1 MIGLLLKRS
10 LQSRE
15 CNVKTNSAICHL
27 TKCFLSSILDRVRIL
42 KMPALSPTME
52 TGTVKKFAV
61 SIGSKIAPSDMIAEV
76 ETDKSVM
83 DWEST
88 ETGVIAKFLAKENEI
103 IEIGKP
109 VIVLA
114 ESEHDLKEIGS
125 MGNEDFTDKK
135 KSSPEPTKESFT
147 NESSKLENP
156 QENNVNTKNA
166 VENIVKEKNGGG
178 LRATPA
184 AKAYITENR
193 LDVSSLRG
201 SGSGGAIT
209 LDDVKNIPAPN
220 LNFSSQ
226 TSTFIKNSMMRKTIA
241 KRCVESK
248 TTIPHYYLNIEPEID
263 RLLSMRRELNE
274 NQSECKISMTD
285 LLIKII
291 AQSCRHVP
299 LVNAKWSED
308 EIEVFSSVDVSVA
321 VATADGLVA
330 PVIKSA
336 HQKSLREINVELKDL
351 AKRAREGGLKPDEY
365 QGGTISISNLGM
377 SGIDSFTAIINQP
390 QSAILSIGQSK
401 KSLKMLNSA
410 NDNSHSF
417 KEFTKCSVTMGCDHR
432 VIDGAVGAE
441 FLKHVRNYIENPSLI
456 AL

>member
-1 MIGLLLKRS
+1 
-10 LQSRE
+10 
-15 CNVKTNSAICHL
+15 
-27 TKCFLSSILDRVRIL
+27 
-42 KMPALSPTME
+42 
-52 TGTVKKFAV
+52 
-61 SIGSKIAPSDMIAEV
+61 
-76 ETDKSVM
+76 
-83 DWEST
+83 
-88 ETGVIAKFLAKENEI
+88 
-103 IEIGKP
+103 
-109 VIVLA
+109 
-114 ESEHDLKEIGS
+114 
-125 MGNEDFTDKK
+125 MG
-135 KSSPEPTKESFT
+135 
-147 NESSKLENP
+147 
-156 QENNVNTKNA
+156 
-166 VENIVKEKNGGG
+166 
-178 LRATPA
+178 
-184 AKAYITENR
+184 KAYITENG
-193 LDVSSLRG
+193 LDVSGLRG
-201 SGSGGAIT
+201 SGCGGAIT
-209 LDDVKNIPAPN
+209 LDDVKNIRVPN

-226 TSTFIKNSMMRKTIA
+226 TSTFMQNSMMRKTIA

-308 EIEVFSSVDVSVA
+308 AIEVFSSVDVSVA

-330 PVIKSA
+330 PVIRSA
-336 HQKSLREINVELKDL
+336 HQKSLKEINVELKDL

-401 KSLKMLNSA
+401 KSLKMLNST